1 MSGFLRKL
9 HNRWLAVL
17 MAGMIATVGTGC
29 GEVPSRFMQAADAG
43 AVSVHSSEMEVHYIN
58 VGQGDST
65 LIKCGSEAM
74 LIDAGD
80 DTQGTNIR
88 YYLRKQN
95 VKALKYLVLTHPD
108 SDHIGGAP
116 SVIENV
122 SVGAVYVSDFD
133 KDTKTSEKV
142 DEALKQEGITPEVPS
157 PGQTEEL
164 GTAKVRFL
172 APCGEYEDAND
183 SSVALK
189 VTDGNKSFLFTGDAE
204 TEAEHDM
211 IASGEDLRAD
221 VYKAGHHGSRNA
233 SSEAFLKAVQPSCV
247 VISCGEGNKYGHPSS
262 EAMNRFRSDGLK
274 VYRTD
279 EQGTI
284 VAETDGRSIKWN
296 MSPSDTWRSGEAE
309 GAGDAGG
316 GTAVSGKTAGSEQSG
331 ASAQVPSETSYIINT
346 NTRKF
351 HRAGCP
357 NAAKIKASNRKV
369 SDLSRDELIK
379 EGYSPCKN
387 CRP

>member
-1 MSGFLRKL
+1 MQGTKCAKIFIILNNILLRRPFCMSGFLRKL

-17 MAGMIATVGTGC
+17 MAGMIAAVGTGC

-142 DEALKQEGITPEVPS
+142 DEALKQEGITPKYRHPDRLKNS
-157 PGQTEEL
+157 
-164 GTAKVRFL
+164 VR
-172 APCGEYEDAND
+172 P
-183 SSVALK
+183 
-189 VTDGNKSFLFTGDAE
+189 
-204 TEAEHDM
+204 
-211 IASGEDLRAD
+211 
-221 VYKAGHHGSRNA
+221 
-233 SSEAFLKAVQPSCV
+233 
-247 VISCGEGNKYGHPSS
+247 
-262 EAMNRFRSDGLK
+262 RSDF
-274 VYRTD
+274 
-279 EQGTI
+279 
-284 VAETDGRSIKWN
+284 W
-296 MSPSDTWRSGEAE
+296 
-309 GAGDAGG
+309 
-316 GTAVSGKTAGSEQSG
+316 
-331 ASAQVPSETSYIINT
+331 
-346 NTRKF
+346 
-351 HRAGCP
+351 HRAENMRMP
-357 NAAKIKASNRKV
+357 TILQWR
-369 SDLSRDELIK
+369 LR
-379 EGYSPCKN
+379 
-387 CRP
+387 